1 MFTAYLLL
9 TAWAFASSAAVDLP
23 PQGSPKSE
31 TVTGSRLPVA
41 AGDLPFTNS
50 LPGRIFSAPI
60 SDSDRESYSVAEKF
74 GACLVKADPS
84 SSMAFVMAAPGSGA
98 SQVARQ
104 KLKPFMERC
113 FTTSVDQF
121 IVGEISMTIQPT
133 MARGVIAEA
142 LYRLQF
148 ADRPQPTKHISIP
161 PFLTASTVPASERD
175 EAIVYEFAQCVTD
188 ANPASVRALILS
200 KIGSHEEQSA
210 ISALMPSLSPCLYK
224 GQTLKTD
231 RLAFRARLAGSLY
244 RWSVSAGQSVAAA
257 QQP

>member
-9 TAWAFASSAAVDLP
+9 TAWAFASSAAVDPP

-148 ADRPQPTKHISIP
+148 ADRPQPTQHISI
-161 PFLTASTVPASERD
+161 TVPASERD

-200 KIGSHEEQSA
+200 KVSSHEEQSA

-231 RLAFRARLAGSLY
+231 RLAFRARLAESLY

-257 QQP
+257 EQP